1 MAVNRYVDRT
11 KGSVQW
17 RATYGGASETF
28 SVNLYGEELARQLA
42 TCAEIRLKRILGV
55 PKIVNQISAPD
66 GYYFHRSISR
76 KGKPLYRIMVSN
88 CEVEDGRRTTFSFSI
103 RKYGVA
109 YACVLAVEKQI
120 KYGHP
125 TVSVAELVG
134 RVNQWMA
141 SVNTQ

>member
-42 TCAEIRLKRILGV
+42 TCAEIRLKRILSV
-55 PKIVNQISAPD
+55 PKSVNQSYAPD
-66 GYYFHRSISR
+66 GYYFHQSMSC
-76 KGKPLYRIMVSN
+76 KGKPLYRVMLSN
-88 CEVEDGRRTTFSFSI
+88 CEVEGGRKTTFSFSI

-120 KYGHP
+120 KYGRP

-134 RVNQWMA
+134 CVNRWMA
-141 SVNTQ
+141 SANTQ